1 MTRIARWARQV
12 GVARAVCVLLLF
24 GLVAL
29 RVADPRPIE
38 ELRLRTFDLFQVL
51 RPREQ
56 TVRPVVIADID
67 EASLKEIGQWP
78 WPRTVVADLVTRL
91 REAGAVA
98 VGFDIV
104 FAEPD
109 RMSPAVA
116 AGSFRGLDNET
127 REKLAALPS
136 NDTVFADAIKKA
148 DGIVVGQAG
157 SATPA
162 PRTDAEM
169 TLQTGFAVRGPDP
182 RPFLVSFAGLLRN
195 VPAIEQAAAGRGLFS
210 INPERDGIVRRVP
223 VVMEAQDA
231 LVPSLTME
239 MLRVVTRSGA
249 ILVRTDQAGV
259 RAVAVPGLEVPTDR
273 NGQFWVYFNKHD
285 PARFV
290 SATDILNGRMPA
302 DRVRG
307 RLVLIGT
314 SAVGLL
320 DIKTTP
326 AEPAMPGVEVHAQI
340 LENVLTKSLLAS
352 PGYALGGEIIAA
364 VVLGLA
370 IIVAAPM
377 LPAAIVVA
385 LGAVLIAGL
394 IAMSW
399 YFFLAHNLLVDF
411 TYPLISCWL
420 IYLVLSFVNYFREQ
434 QQRQQIRSAFGF
446 YLSPPLVEQLAR
458 SPEKLVLGG
467 EERRMT
473 ILFSDV
479 RGFTTISEHYK
490 DDPQGLTHLMN
501 RFLTPLTNAIIE
513 RKGTIDKYI
522 GDAIMAF
529 WNAPVD
535 DAEHEAN
542 ACDAALE
549 MLVRAETLNVELK
562 REAEANGGVYMP
574 LRIGIGLNS
583 GPCVVGNMGS
593 DFRFNYSVLGDTV
606 NLASRL
612 ESRTKDYRL
621 SLVIGARTAERA
633 KAKFATMEIDLI
645 QVKGKK
651 QPETVF
657 TVLGRAEVADDPRCA
672 ELFDLNTQML
682 ACYRKQNWE
691 EARNLI
697 DRCRKVA
704 NGFGVDG
711 LYEMSASTRCTPS
724 ASKFI
729 APRRRRRIGPACTKP
744 SPSSAIL
751 HSFRASGIQTAIA
764 AMGPRLRGDERR
776 TYVITA
782 GGRRNAGP

>member
-1 MTRIARWARQV
+1 MKRMARWARQF
-12 GVARAVCVLLLF
+12 GVARAVCLLLLF
-24 GLVAL
+24 ALVPL
-29 RVADPRPIE
+29 RIADPPPIE
-38 ELRLRTFDLFQVL
+38 ELRLRAFDLFQVL
-51 RPREQ
+51 KPRQQ
-56 TVRPVVIADID
+56 TARPVVIADID

-91 REAGAVA
+91 RGYGAVA

-109 RMSPAVA
+109 RLSPAVA
-116 AGSFRGLDNET
+116 AGSFRGLDAET

-148 DGIVVGQAG
+148 GGIVVGQAG
-157 SATPA
+157 AEAPA
-162 PRTDAEM
+162 PRDDAEAV
-169 TLQTGFAVRGPDP
+169 LQTGFAIRGPDP
-182 RPFLVSFAGLLRN
+182 RALLATFPGLLRN
-195 VPAIEQAAAGRGLFS
+195 IPPIEQAAAGRGLFS
-210 INPERDGIVRRVP
+210 IKPERDGIVRRVP
-223 VVMEAQDA
+223 VVMEAQDW

-239 MLRVVTRSGA
+239 MLRIVGRASA

-259 RAVAVPGLEVPTDR
+259 RTVAVPGLEVPTDGH
-273 NGQFWVYFNKHD
+273 GQFWVYFNKRD

-290 SATDILNGRMPA
+290 SAADVLNGRVPA
-302 DRVRG
+302 DRFRN

-314 SAVGLL
+314 SATGLL

-326 AEPAMPGVEVHAQI
+326 VEPAMPGVEVHAQI

-370 IIVAAPM
+370 IIIAAPM

-385 LGAVLIAGL
+385 LGAILIAGL
-394 IAMSW
+394 IGMSW
-399 YFFLAHNLLVDF
+399 YFFLAHHLLIDF

-420 IYLVLSFVNYFREQ
+420 IYLVLTFVNYFREQ

-535 DAEHEAN
+535 DDEHEAN

-549 MLVRAETLNVELK
+549 MLARAEMLNGELK
-562 REAEANGGVYMP
+562 REAEASGGLYMP

-633 KAKFATMEIDLI
+633 KAKFATMEIDII

-651 QPETVF
+651 QPEVVF
-657 TVLGRAEVADDPRCA
+657 TVLGRAEVAEDPRSR
-672 ELFDLNTQML
+672 ELCDLNGQML
-682 ACYRKQNWE
+682 AAYRKQRWD
-691 EARNLI
+691 EALALI
-697 DRCRKVA
+697 ERCRKLA

-711 LYEMSASTRCTPS
+711 LYEMYAE
-724 ASKFI
+724 
-729 APRRRRRIGPACTKP
+729 RIEVYRAQPP
-744 SPSSAIL
+744 SPDWTGVYEAESK
-751 HSFRASGIQTAIA
+751 
-764 AMGPRLRGDERR
+764 
-776 TYVITA
+776 
-782 GGRRNAGP
+782 